1 MNILATFLVELLHR
15 RQGKLVKANTDINRM
30 IIKLTTGDKV
40 AEGDH
45 LVLVLVE
52 ELLELPM

>member
-15 RQGKLVKANTDINRM
+15 RQGKLVEATTDINRM